1 MESKF
6 RRRTARLNRVPSP
19 IPSPLCNRTV
29 PAPVA
34 LFVYN
39 RPDHTRQTLE
49 ALARN
54 RGAETTTLY
63 VFSDG
68 PKPNASAE
76 ERQRIAVTRQL
87 VCSQPWVRNIIL
99 VESDANRGL
108 ADSIVAGV
116 QRVLAEHGRVIVL
129 EDDIV
134 TSPGFLEF
142 MNRGLELYADDEK
155 VMHLSGYMY
164 PLDLP
169 TRGTAFLRI
178 LSCWGWATWARAW
191 RHYEADV
198 EAHLKRFNSP
208 DRIRKFNIE
217 GHADFHRQLLDNRS
231 GRIRSWAVRWYAS
244 WLAEGGLTLFP
255 TQSLVRNIG
264 HDGSGIHCDAD
275 NRFDTELSDGI
286 PVERIPLREN
296 LPLRWRINEFYRSGR
311 TNRSFPR
318 IWLTSRVV
326 LPIRR
331 RLVGR

>member
-1 MESKF
+1 M
-6 RRRTARLNRVPSP
+6 
-19 IPSPLCNRTV
+19 

-198 EAHLKRFNSP
+198 EAHLKRFN
-208 DRIRKFNIE
+208 
-217 GHADFHRQLLDNRS
+217 
-231 GRIRSWAVRWYAS
+231 
-244 WLAEGGLTLFP
+244 
-255 TQSLVRNIG
+255 
-264 HDGSGIHCDAD
+264 
-275 NRFDTELSDGI
+275 
-286 PVERIPLREN
+286 
-296 LPLRWRINEFYRSGR
+296 
-311 TNRSFPR
+311 
-318 IWLTSRVV
+318 
-326 LPIRR
+326 
-331 RLVGR
+331 

>member
-1 MESKF
+1 M
-6 RRRTARLNRVPSP
+6 
-19 IPSPLCNRTV
+19 

-155 VMHLSGYMY
+155 VMHLS
-164 PLDLP
+164 
-169 TRGTAFLRI
+169 
-178 LSCWGWATWARAW
+178 
-191 RHYEADV
+191 
-198 EAHLKRFNSP
+198 
-208 DRIRKFNIE
+208 
-217 GHADFHRQLLDNRS
+217 
-231 GRIRSWAVRWYAS
+231 
-244 WLAEGGLTLFP
+244 
-255 TQSLVRNIG
+255 
-264 HDGSGIHCDAD
+264 
-275 NRFDTELSDGI
+275 
-286 PVERIPLREN
+286 
-296 LPLRWRINEFYRSGR
+296 
-311 TNRSFPR
+311 
-318 IWLTSRVV
+318 
-326 LPIRR
+326 
-331 RLVGR
+331 